1 MLASIF
7 YIKYCNILA
16 YFRGHTML
24 EFIGLLTVIFLIIL
38 FFPAIITIAWNV
50 LKVLAILA
58 VILTVFVIF
67 GM

>member
-1 MLASIF
+1 MPLKSGI
-7 YIKYCNILA
+7 I
-16 YFRGHTML
+16 RGNTML
-24 EFIGLLTVIFLIIL
+24 EFIGLLTVIFLTIL
-38 FFPAIITIAWNV
+38 FFPAIITIVWNV

>member
-1 MLASIF
+1 
-7 YIKYCNILA
+7 
-16 YFRGHTML
+16 ML
-24 EFIGLLTVIFLIIL
+24 EFIGLLTVIFLVIL